1 MNLIEK
7 TQTSSYHDNYTNSYI
22 AKGGYLISDL
32 IDYKSLEMEGGGV
45 GFKSTRDFFEDL
57 SIPPGLFVHNK
68 PNSIGERTK
77 VSSKIDIISNAGFN
91 QLLETV
97 FLSKPRNTTRKV
109 LEEKRVFNKTRKT
122 HIKNT

>member
-7 TQTSSYHDNYTNSYI
+7 TQTSSYLDNYTNSYI

-45 GFKSTRDFFEDL
+45 GYKSTRDFFEDL

-68 PNSIGERTK
+68 PNKIGERTK
-77 VSSKIDIISNAGFN
+77 VSSKIDTISNADFN

-97 FLSKPRNTTRKV
+97 LLSKPRNSTRKS
-109 LEEKRVFNKTRKT
+109 LEEKHVYNKTRKT
-122 HIKNT
+122 RL

>member
-7 TQTSSYHDNYTNSYI
+7 TQTSSYLDNYTNSYI

-68 PNSIGERTK
+68 PNNIGERTK
-77 VSSKIDIISNAGFN
+77 ISSKIDIISNAGFN

-97 FLSKPRNTTRKV
+97 FLSKPRNITRKL
-109 LEEKRVFNKTRKT
+109 LEEKHASNKTRKT